1 MTATPFIPD
10 VPSPPARAFA
20 RQANDAPQAAGFGK
34 ILNDLGSAL
43 SSANGA
49 EDAFAT
55 GAGDL
60 QSAIYERAR
69 ADVAL
74 AVATAASQRAA
85 QALQAIFTM
94 QV

>member
-1 MTATPFIPD
+1 MTVTPFVPD
-10 VPSPPARAFA
+10 VPSPAGH
-20 RQANDAPQAAGFGK
+20 ANVMQTHEAAQPGSFGK
-34 ILNDLGSAL
+34 VLNDLEAAL
-43 SSANGA
+43 GSANGA
-49 EDAFAT
+49 EDAFANGT
-55 GAGDL
+55 GDL

-69 ADVAL
+69 ADVAI